1 MKEQQKMKEVNLN
14 KGSIWVL
21 AVLWVVS
28 AIVLASSTAQA
39 QTPMHNIVKVQDAR
53 AKKIVGYGL
62 VAGLDRTGDRTISS
76 RGAQFTVRSIANM
89 LETFGITVDP
99 ERLRTRNVAAVMVTA
114 DIGPYNAGGSEIDVT
129 VSSLGDASSLK
140 GGVLLE
146 TPLLNPATKKVYAK
160 AQGPLIVGGL
170 QEQLGYSRVSRNGSL
185 TATIPGGGIVESNDD
200 FQLDPEKPLGLV
212 LDKPG
217 YINARRVVEAIN
229 NNFDEELASVYNPGL
244 VRVQWPEAFRERGMQ
259 NIFISTIMEQ
269 EVKMYEPARVVIN
282 ERTGTIVAGGN
293 VTIDNAMVSHGSVQ
307 VRTQVRPFISQPP
320 PFSGGET
327 KVVPVPEV
335 GISEEAAQ
343 NIVLEPN
350 TSVQKL
356 AEALNSLGLSP
367 RDIISIF
374 QALDRAGALQ
384 GELIVM

>member
-1 MKEQQKMKEVNLN
+1 MDKYVMMFSKSLRTYILSSSVFLMLFVLLTVTEMKAQSRLNNLVKI
-14 KGSIWVL
+14 KG
-21 AVLWVVS
+21 A
-28 AIVLASSTAQA
+28 
-39 QTPMHNIVKVQDAR
+39 K

-62 VAGLDRTGDRTISS
+62 VAGLDRTGDRTISR
-76 RGAQFTVRSIANM
+76 RGAQFTVRSITNM
-89 LETFGITVDP
+89 LENFGITVDP

-114 DIGPYNAGGSEIDVT
+114 DIGPYHAPGSEIDIT
-129 VSSLGDASSLK
+129 VSSLGDASSLE

-146 TPLLNPATKKVYAK
+146 TPLVVPGTQKVYAK
-160 AQGPLIVGGL
+160 AQGPLLVGGIN
-170 QEQLGYSRVSRNGSL
+170 EEIGSSRVSRNGSL
-185 TATIPGGGIVESNDD
+185 TATIPGGGIVESNDE
-200 FQLDPEKPLGLV
+200 FQLNPDEALGLV

-217 YINARRVVEAIN
+217 YINARQVTEAIN
-229 NNFDEELASVYNPGL
+229 NKFDEEIASVFNPGL
-244 VRVQWPEAFRERGMQ
+244 VQVQWPEAFQDDGTK
-259 NIFISTIMEQ
+259 NIFISTIMEL
-269 EVKMYEPARVVIN
+269 EVELHKPARVVIN

-307 VRTQVRPFISQPP
+307 VKTQVTPFISQPP

-335 GISEEAAQ
+335 GISEESAQ
-343 NIVLEPN
+343 NIVLDPN
-350 TSVQKL
+350 TNVQQL

-367 RDIISIF
+367 RDVISIF